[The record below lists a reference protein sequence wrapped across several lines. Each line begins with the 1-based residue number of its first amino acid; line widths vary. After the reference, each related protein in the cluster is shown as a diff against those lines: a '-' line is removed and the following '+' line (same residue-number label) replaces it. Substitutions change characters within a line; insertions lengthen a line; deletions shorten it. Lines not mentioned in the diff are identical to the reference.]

1 MEVADYFVNL
11 KGKKHTLE
19 KIDIPLSEIIDA
31 LGLDKDKDED
41 IEEAEKVLNY
51 ALKYAQERKNKKNGI
66 KTFTLNES
74 VLLMISFL
82 SHFDFKY
89 LSPTDIS
96 GVGNAFFN
104 YDPKKIRKE
113 IYKIKND
120 KENSRNKVKAQIE
133 NLIKKLQ
140 PYLEDGSYNKEQLN
154 KMRQWFIDNA
164 FSTTP
169 LFKEEV
175 KE

>member
-1 MEVADYFVNL
+1 MEVADYFVDL
-11 KGKKHTLE
+11 KSKKYTLE
-19 KIDIPLSEIIDA
+19 KIDKPLLEIVDI
-31 LGLDKDKDED
+31 LGLDEDKDIDD

-74 VLLMISFL
+74 VLLMTSFL
-82 SHFDFKY
+82 SYFDFKY

-96 GVGNAFFN
+96 GVGNVFFN
-104 YDPKKIRKE
+104 YDSKKIRKE

-120 KENSRNKVKAQIE
+120 KENSRNKVKTQIE

-154 KMRQWFIDNA
+154 KMRQWFIDNT
-164 FSTTP
+164 FSTNP

-175 KE
+175 K